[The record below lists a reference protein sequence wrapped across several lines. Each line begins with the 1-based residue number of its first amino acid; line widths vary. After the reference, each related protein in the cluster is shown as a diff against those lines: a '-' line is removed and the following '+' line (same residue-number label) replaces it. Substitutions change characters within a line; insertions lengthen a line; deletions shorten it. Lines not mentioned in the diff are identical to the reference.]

1 MLLNMKSAPLKFKDK
16 DEKATVH
23 FRTTVSADEGPVS
36 APRHKYGSSVQKTP
50 EACLKINSVNIFRLI
65 TINITAFLFLKIV
78 F

>member
-1 MLLNMKSAPLKFKDK
+1 MLLNMKSAPLKFKDR

-23 FRTTVSADEGPVS
+23 FRTTVPVDEPPVS
-36 APRHKYGSSVQKTP
+36 APIHKYGSSVQKTP